1 VSRPPIEVADIIRT
15 HGANFLK
22 SRGGVVS
29 SAKKKVLHKLAVC
42 RTAVLGGHTV
52 ECSRHCGFE
61 KISYNS
67 CGDRHCPKCQ
77 AQTRAQWLEAREAEL
92 LPVEYFHVVFTI
104 PAALAKIALQN
115 KRVMYGILFEASA
128 RTLKKIAADPKH
140 LGAELGFIGLLHT
153 WGQNLQHHP
162 HIHYVIPGGGL
173 SADRGRWI
181 SCPSG
186 FFLPVGVLRKVFRGI
201 FLELTRKAF
210 AKGMLTFQGC
220 LAPLND
226 PDAFA
231 AHLAPAYDIEW
242 VLHVKP
248 PFGGPVLVLKYLARY
263 THRVAISNHR
273 LLSLKDGEVSF
284 RWKDYAHGDRQR
296 IMTLAATEFLRRFL
310 LHVLPKRFV
319 RIRHFGF
326 LANPVRGNKLAL
338 CRMLLGASD
347 EPPPSSEDAKHR
359 DAVEHQELEPGS
371 TCPDCKLGVLV
382 RRELHRLNVPYPCF
396 SPPGIDSS

>member
-1 VSRPPIEVADIIRT
+1 VSRPPLEVADII
-15 HGANFLK
+15 HAHAADFLE

-42 RTAVLGGHTV
+42 RTAVLGGHAL
-52 ECSRHCGFE
+52 ECSHRCGFE
-61 KISYNS
+61 KIAYNS

-77 AQTRAQWLEAREAEL
+77 AAARAQWLEAREADL

-115 KRVMYGILFEASA
+115 KLVMYGILFEASA

-173 SADRGRWI
+173 SADRERWI

-186 FFLPVGVLRKVFRGI
+186 FFLPVRVLSKVFRGI

-210 AKGMLTFQGC
+210 AKGRLTFQGC
-220 LAPLND
+220 LAPLQD
-226 PDAFA
+226 PEAFA
-231 AHLAPAYDIEW
+231 AHLAPAYATDW
-242 VLHVKP
+242 VVYAKP
-248 PFGGPVLVLKYLARY
+248 PFGGPAQVLKYLARY

-273 LLSLKDGEVSF
+273 LLSLQDGKVSF

-296 IMTLAATEFLRRFL
+296 TLTLSATEFLRRFL
-310 LHVLPKRFV
+310 LHVLPKGFV

-326 LANPVRGNKLAL
+326 LANPVRVRKLEL
-338 CRMLLGASD
+338 CRTLLGVAD
-347 EPPPSSEDAKHR
+347 MPVVSEDVEHESG
-359 DAVEHQELEPGS
+359 EHQEHEPGS
-371 TCPDCKLGVLV
+371 TCPECGLGILV
-382 RRELHRLNVPYPCF
+382 RRKLQPVIVPYPCF